1 MAKHTSWDN
10 RTAFILAA
18 IGSAIGL
25 GNIWRFPYIAYK
37 YGGGA
42 FLIPYLVALV
52 TAGIPLLILEFAIG
66 HKMRQSAPGA
76 FYKARKNTEWIGWF
90 ALLVGFG
97 IVCYYAV
104 IMAWSGRYLIAS
116 FTQAWGTAPV
126 AVESFFFNKI
136 LGLTSGPFQLGK
148 VAWPLLAILAVAW
161 VWVILSI
168 WKGAK
173 TVSKVVW
180 VTVILPWVILL
191 VFLVRGVTLPG
202 AAEGL
207 RYFLTPNLA
216 ALSNPEVW
224 HAAYSQIFFSLT
236 VGFGVMIAYASF
248 LPRKSDVVN
257 NAIIIGLADA
267 GTAFAG
273 GIVVFSTLG
282 YYAGVT
288 GQPVADVVTS
298 GPGLAF
304 VTYPMIINKLPLSP
318 VFGVLF
324 FLMLLTLAVD
334 SAFSLV
340 EGGAAGI
347 LDRFKKAK
355 RWVVLIGM
363 AVVAFIV
370 GIIYVTGAG
379 LYWLDIVDHFM
390 NNFGLFLVAL
400 LECFVVAWIWRSHHL
415 RRYCNLRSEVKV
427 GRLWEGMVQ
436 WFVPAVTLLILAFT
450 VVNRMQKPYP
460 EPAAAFDTPVV
471 SAQIGGQKLDDV
483 LVELKERNDTLQF
496 DEWSQWRGAVHGTLG
511 SAGKEIDRA
520 YMARWWQ
527 DKTIDGEVEVTFK
540 VNPDNGL
547 VEDLSF
553 ASSTLPVAELE
564 DAAHEIISDL
574 RFERPPHLN
583 PSARITVTLGFDKAF
598 GPFSEFLG
606 GWLLIGLLALIAI
619 ALTRMDWWTK
629 IRYMIIPILLIG
641 IFYGLRFFFTGTQS
655 PLFTTL
661 WWAGV
666 GVLAELA
673 LLFSKM
679 KRRRK
684 ITLMIAIPALVV
696 FVFLIALILEAGKPE
711 LFILILSSLIL
722 YGGIIM
728 FLMRSASHQRKLKRG
743 EIKPP
748 PDADEDDDVHEDA
761 DAQAD
766 V

>member
-1 MAKHTSWDN
+1 MAKHTSWDS
-10 RTAFILAA
+10 RTAFVLAA

-37 YGGGA
+37 FGGGA

-52 TAGIPLLILEFAIG
+52 TAGIPLLILEFALG

-76 FYKARKNTEWIGWF
+76 FYKTRKNTEWLGWF

-116 FTQAWGTAPV
+116 FTQAWGTNPV
-126 AVESFFFNKI
+126 AVESFFFTKI
-136 LGLTSGPFQLGK
+136 LGLTGGPFQLGK
-148 VAWPLLAILAVAW
+148 IAWPLLGILALAW

-180 VTVILPWVILL
+180 VTVILPWAILL
-191 VFLVRGVTLPG
+191 IFLVRGVTLPG
-202 AAEGL
+202 ASDGL

-224 HAAYSQIFFSLT
+224 HAAYSQVFFSLT

-248 LPRKSDVVN
+248 LPRKSDIVN
-257 NAIIIGLADA
+257 NAIIVSLADA

-318 VFGVLF
+318 VFGALF
-324 FLMLLTLAVD
+324 FIMLLTLAID

-355 RWVVLIGM
+355 RWMVLVGM
-363 AVVAFIV
+363 AAAAFLV

-379 LYWLDIVDHFM
+379 LHWLDIVDHFM

-436 WFVPAVTLLILAFT
+436 WFVPAVTLLILVFS
-450 VVNRMQKPYP
+450 VVSRVQKPYP
-460 EPAAAFDTPVV
+460 EPSASFKMPVI
-471 SAQIGGQKLDDV
+471 SAELDGESLDNV
-483 LVELKERNDTLQF
+483 LVQLKERGDIQGF
-496 DEWSQWRGAVHGTLG
+496 EEWNRWRSDVQTTLG
-511 SAGKEIDRA
+511 SAGKKIDRA
-520 YMARWWQ
+520 YMTRWWK
-527 DKTIDGEVEVTFK
+527 DKSIEGEIELSFK
-540 VNPDNGL
+540 VNPETGL
-547 VEDLSF
+547 VENLSF
-553 ASSTLPVAELE
+553 ASSTMPLAELY
-564 DAAHEIISDL
+564 DAAYKIISDL
-574 RFERPPHLN
+574 RFERPPDFN
-583 PSARITVTLGFDKAF
+583 PSTRISVLLKFDKAF
-598 GPFSEFLG
+598 GPFPEFLG
-606 GWLLIGLLALIAI
+606 GWLLIGLFALIAI

-629 IRYMIIPILLIG
+629 IRYMLIPVLLIG
-641 IFYGLRFFFTGTQS
+641 IFYGLRISFNGAQP
-655 PLFTTL
+655 PLVTIM

-666 GVLAELA
+666 VILVEIA
-673 LLFSKM
+673 LLLVKM
-679 KRRRK
+679 KLIRK
-684 ITLMIAIPALVV
+684 IASMTVPPLLLGAVYLVIWAWRADKPQIVILVV
-696 FVFLIALILEAGKPE
+696 TCFV
-711 LFILILSSLIL
+711 L
-722 YGGIIM
+722 YGGTVF
-728 FLMRSASHQRKLKRG
+728 FLMRSAAHQRKLKRG

-748 PDADEDDDVHEDA
+748 PDDEED
-761 DAQAD
+761 
-766 V
+766 